1 MPPTSQHGTPRLL
14 ICTDA
19 LVKCCGLYAH
29 VKGCLQLKPTSQCCC
44 TLQVQALV
52 QPVPSAVGRGA
63 ANATLAAALS
73 AGVFYAPSSPPPVPK
88 RPDTEVTAFTLL
100 GCCPFL
106 KVCCLLV
113 CTRVLCCISG
123 MIACL
128 WHAGLCS
135 HIPACCDRVCSAFE
149 FASRGCQVILSS
161 TNQAWKKR
169 IIQPSCGCSY
179 ILHCL

>member
-88 RPDTEVTAFTLL
+88 RPDTEVTAFAVLPTS
-100 GCCPFL
+100 
-106 KVCCLLV
+106 KNMLLV
-113 CTRVLCCISG
+113 GVHMKAMLHLRCD
-123 MIACL
+123 CL
-128 WHAGLCS
+128 SLA
-135 HIPACCDRVCSAFE
+135 
-149 FASRGCQVILSS
+149 CQVV
-161 TNQAWKKR
+161 TQC
-169 IIQPSCGCSY
+169 PSM
-179 ILHCL
+179 L